1 MTGIIQVEHKL
12 ARPLQI
18 QAVESVA
25 RAQQEG
31 RTDAADAVNHIRHG
45 VHRRGLSGS
54 AEFQKAARRLASF
67 WAVDHADPYPVPP
80 APECRRAPIPQPPPI
95 PTLTSFPAPLL

>member
-31 RTDAADAVNHIRHG
+31 RTDAADAVNHIRHRG
-45 VHRRGLSGS
+45 HRRGLSGS
-54 AEFQKAARRLASF
+54 AEFQEAAPKRVSF
-67 WAVDHADPYPVPP
+67 WAVYPAEPYGVPLDQD
-80 APECRRAPIPQPPPI
+80 CRRGTIDPSPPI
-95 PTLTSFPAPLL
+95 PSLTCV